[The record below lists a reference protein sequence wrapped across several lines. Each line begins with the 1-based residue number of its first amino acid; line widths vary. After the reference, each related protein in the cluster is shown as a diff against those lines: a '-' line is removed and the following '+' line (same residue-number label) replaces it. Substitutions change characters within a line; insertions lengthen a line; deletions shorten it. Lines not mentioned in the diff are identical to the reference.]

1 MSENLYNNFSDDT
14 DFGSGSDDSDGGNS
28 WIGAAIMGFI
38 TAISNLWSQHQTNKA
53 NKELAELSYQ
63 RQIEQ
68 TNLMNEYNS
77 ESAKM
82 SRLAQ
87 AGLNPMLVYGGS
99 TEGSKQSVLPQ
110 YNNPTMKAP
119 QFESQQMLGMI
130 QALSTLRTQSAQR
143 ELLKQQ
149 ANKEEQQANAI
160 WTRNQMDQ
168 MRVYYWSLLT
178 GQRPTDMSDSEYQA
192 LLESPTA
199 RKYSSEYNTRIAQGE
214 MFDSMTALNKLN
226 YQDRQKY
233 LSSTL
238 QARVQA
244 ELLYAQGMDIDLAM
258 KKVQAAWQEK
268 LIKRG
273 YNLQIWNTV
282 FRGMGAVAGLAGGAG
297 MLLRNFGSPSR
308 EFFGPGGELTG
319 GYIDSFNW

>member
-1 MSENLYNNFSDDT
+1 MSENLYNNFSDDGT
-14 DFGSGSDDSDGGNS
+14 DFGSDDSDGGNS

-82 SRLAQ
+82 SRLAA

-110 YNNPTMKAP
+110 YNNPTLKAP

-130 QALSTLRTQSAQR
+130 QALSTLRTQSVQR

-149 ANKEEQQANAI
+149 ANKEEQ
-160 WTRNQMDQ
+160 
-168 MRVYYWSLLT
+168 
-178 GQRPTDMSDSEYQA
+178 
-192 LLESPTA
+192 
-199 RKYSSEYNTRIAQGE
+199 
-214 MFDSMTALNKLN
+214 
-226 YQDRQKY
+226 
-233 LSSTL
+233 
-238 QARVQA
+238 
-244 ELLYAQGMDIDLAM
+244 
-258 KKVQAAWQEK
+258 
-268 LIKRG
+268 
-273 YNLQIWNTV
+273 
-282 FRGMGAVAGLAGGAG
+282 
-297 MLLRNFGSPSR
+297 
-308 EFFGPGGELTG
+308 
-319 GYIDSFNW
+319 